1 MVLYL
6 VDQRLRML
14 YADSEGEALCLKL
27 PTLSVEHF
35 IYVAGRVAG
44 SEDNLA

>member
-14 YADSEGEALCLKL
+14 YADSEGEALCLQ
-27 PTLSVEHF
+27 LSAFPVEHF

-44 SEDNLA
+44 SKDYLA

>member
-1 MVLYL
+1 MILYL
-6 VDQRLRML
+6 VDKGLRML
-14 YADSEGEALCLKL
+14 DADSERKALCLKL

-35 IYVAGRVAG
+35 IYVACRVAG